1 MNHMGNIG
9 NQDTIENL
17 ISLIDMTQLKNE
29 IKCNP
34 ETKFREED
42 IDAIKRGDLDVIL
55 HVVELYAIGSDKI
68 TPNPNLALKMCKLC
82 IDLGSANGYGLLADF
97 YENGIGVEK
106 DYHLSLMTL
115 LEGAKK
121 GSPLCMVRLANRNQ
135 RHRIRFDGYNIFGVE
150 EECRWLK
157 QAAELNYPLSYIP
170 LGLRYQSGIGVEQ
183 NRDEAILWYNR
194 AKEAGIE
201 TAMDYIIDIWR
212 TNKD

>member
-121 GSPLCMVRLANRNQ
+121 G
-135 RHRIRFDGYNIFGVE
+135 
-150 EECRWLK
+150 
-157 QAAELNYPLSYIP
+157 
-170 LGLRYQSGIGVEQ
+170 
-183 NRDEAILWYNR
+183 
-194 AKEAGIE
+194 
-201 TAMDYIIDIWR
+201 
-212 TNKD
+212 